1 MRSPARARRTCTGPL
16 TDLTLRAR
24 RRPRPP
30 AIAGADGRAAGG
42 QRHASGLCYAPGM
55 AEGPTPHELSERIAR
70 LEERMKTMQ
79 ADYKTDIARLA
90 EDNAKR
96 ETRLI
101 VTIAGLIVAAVAI
114 LGVLIRWPA

>member
-1 MRSPARARRTCTGPL
+1 
-16 TDLTLRAR
+16 
-24 RRPRPP
+24 
-30 AIAGADGRAAGG
+30 
-42 QRHASGLCYAPGM
+42 M